1 MGRGLGRRPGAGPGP
16 GVTAALPP
24 EVREVLAGP
33 TFAHLATVLPDGAP
47 HSVPVWIDVRDDGR
61 LVLFT
66 RSGSRKAR
74 NIDRDARVAVS
85 AVDADNPYRQCDVR
99 GRVVGRIDGDE
110 ALAIA
115 DALSVKYTGEP
126 FPWRSPAT
134 IAYVIEADR
143 ATSITLPF
151 RRTP

>member
-1 MGRGLGRRPGAGPGP
+1 MTAG
-16 GVTAALPP
+16 LPP

-33 TFAHLATVLPDGAP
+33 AFAHLATVLPDGAP
-47 HSVPVWIDVRDDGR
+47 HSVPVWIDVRDDDR

-66 RSGSRKAR
+66 QSGSRKAR

-85 AVDADNPYRQCDVR
+85 AVDADNPYRQCDLR
-99 GRVVGRIDGDE
+99 GRVVDRIDGDA

-115 DALSVKYTGEP
+115 DALSVKYTGDP

-134 IAYVIEADR
+134 IAYVIEAER
-143 ATSITLPF
+143 AGGVTLPF
-151 RRTP
+151 THPG